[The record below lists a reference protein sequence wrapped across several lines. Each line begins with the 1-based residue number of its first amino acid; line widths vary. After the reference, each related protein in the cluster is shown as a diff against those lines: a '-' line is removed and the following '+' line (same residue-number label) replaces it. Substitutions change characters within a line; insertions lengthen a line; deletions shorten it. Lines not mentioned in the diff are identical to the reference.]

1 MFDVGGGELLLIIL
15 AIIVLFG
22 PKKIP
27 EVAQMV
33 NKGIRKVRTA
43 QAQFQSQIQDLEREI
58 KKSTDININSDAV
71 PKDNKHHINPHPHES
86 TNYQSKE
93 INNDN

>member
-58 KKSTDININSDAV
+58 KSSTNININSDAV
-71 PKDNKHHINPHPHES
+71 PNES
-86 TNYQSKE
+86 SFSKAVDE
-93 INNDN
+93 HDLKNGNH